1 VVICLSAKKD
11 DFMQIELNEQ
21 VALVTGSAHRVG
33 KAIAIA
39 LAKEGVHIMVHYNH
53 SDDATVR
60 ETLQDIKSEGVKA
73 FAFQA
78 DISQPDGVEAL
89 MAAFKEHFD
98 ELSILVNS
106 ASVFPTAD
114 FLDIT
119 LDSWNLAM
127 NVNLRAPFLLTQ
139 QAAKLMK
146 DNEQGGAIINI
157 CDQGAFAPFP
167 KRAHHGISKY
177 GLWMLTQVSAL
188 ALAPDIRVNAI
199 VPGPILKNNMSDAA
213 WQKLGEEIPL
223 RKTGHPNDV
232 GRAVIFLA
240 RENFL
245 TGAKIEVNGG
255 EHLLY
260 PQHNYDE

>member
-1 VVICLSAKKD
+1 
-11 DFMQIELNEQ
+11 MQIELTEQ

-33 KAIAIA
+33 KAIAVA

-53 SDDATVR
+53 SDEATVR
-60 ETLQDIKSEGVKA
+60 ETLQDIKSHGVSA

-78 DISQPDGVEAL
+78 DISQAEGIKAL
-89 MAAFKEHFD
+89 IEAFKEHFD
-98 ELSILVNS
+98 ELNILVNS
-106 ASVFPTAD
+106 ASVFPTAN

-119 LDSWNLAM
+119 LESWDLAM

-139 QAAKLMK
+139 AAAKLMK
-146 DNEQGGAIINI
+146 NNDSGGTIINI
-157 CDQGAFAPFP
+157 CDQGAFAPWP
-167 KRAHHGISKY
+167 QRAHHGISKY
-177 GLWMLTQVSAL
+177 GLWMLTQVSAVV
-188 ALAPDIRVNAI
+188 LAPHIRVNAI
-199 VPGPILKNNMSDAA
+199 VPGPILKNDISDEV
-213 WQKLGEEIPL
+213 WQKLGEQLPL
-223 RKTGHPNDV
+223 RKTGQPDDV

-245 TGAKIEVNGG
+245 TGTKIEVNGG